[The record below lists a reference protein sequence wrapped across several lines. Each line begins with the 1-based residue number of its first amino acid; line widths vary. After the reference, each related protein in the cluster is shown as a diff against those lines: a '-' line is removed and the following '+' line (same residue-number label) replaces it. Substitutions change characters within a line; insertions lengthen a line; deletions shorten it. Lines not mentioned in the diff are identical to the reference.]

1 MKKYKCIDCGK
12 VFEAMDGAETC
23 PQCGS
28 DNITPVKGM
37 SPAVKGLL
45 LGMLCIPVG
54 FGLALG
60 IETFLDEPSRPIVQK
75 NNQTDAHED
84 DPIGPEGV
92 ILDIPQIDKVGD
104 LKLTKDGYSFEVIA
118 YTAEGA
124 SLKYELYLSDVKEA
138 SYTSYDGKFEK
149 VAPTEDGNYQLV
161 VTNVSD
167 GSYVQKL
174 LSGFVQPAEKPVDPL
189 TKADLQKLLNNPSV
203 LLTKTQRS
211 KFAKGY
217 KMTFVGRDPEEG
229 DAPIDFQEV
238 LNALD
243 FNAWSRATIME
254 EPKYDEMNRI
264 TFLKIKVE
272 Y

>member
-1 MKKYKCIDCGK
+1 
-12 VFEAMDGAETC
+12 
-23 PQCGS
+23 
-28 DNITPVKGM
+28 
-37 SPAVKGLL
+37 
-45 LGMLCIPVG
+45 
-54 FGLALG
+54 
-60 IETFLDEPSRPIVQK
+60 
-75 NNQTDAHED
+75 
-84 DPIGPEGV
+84 V
-92 ILDIPQIDKVGD
+92 ILDIPQIDNVGE
-104 LKLTKDGYSFEVIA
+104 LKLTKDGYSFEVSA
-118 YTAEGA
+118 HTDKRAALKYDLYTADA
-124 SLKYELYLSDVKEA
+124 SGA

-167 GSYVQKL
+167 DSRAEQL

>member
-60 IETFLDEPSRPIVQK
+60 IETFLDGPSKPIVQQEIST
-75 NNQTDAHED
+75 NTTVD
-84 DPIGPEGV
+84 DPIVPEGV
-92 ILDIPQIDKVGD
+92 ILDIPQIDKVGE
-104 LKLTKDGYSFEVIA
+104 LKLTKDGYSFEVSA
-118 YTAEGA
+118 HTDKRAALKYDLYTADA
-124 SLKYELYLSDVKEA
+124 SGA

>member
-1 MKKYKCIDCGK
+1 MKKYKCIDCGN
-12 VFEAMDGAETC
+12 VFEGSDAAETC
-23 PQCGS
+23 PQCSS

-60 IETFLDEPSRPIVQK
+60 IETFLDGSSQQITPRRASEQQDPTPIPQV
-75 NNQTDAHED
+75 
-84 DPIGPEGV
+84 
-92 ILDIPQIDKVGD
+92 LDIPTIDTVGN
-104 LKLTKDGYSFEVIA
+104 LNLTKDGYSFEVYA
-118 YTAEGA
+118 HTEKKA

-167 GSYVQKL
+167 GSYAEQL

-189 TKADLQKLLNNPSV
+189 TKADLQKLLNNPSAFFSNA
-203 LLTKTQRS
+203 LKS

-217 KMTFVGRDPEEG
+217 KMTFIGLDPEEP
-229 DAPIDFQEV
+229 AVPDFGEV

-243 FNAWSRATIME
+243 NGAWSRATIME

>member
-1 MKKYKCIDCGK
+1 MKKYKCIDCGN
-12 VFEAMDGAETC
+12 VFEGSDGAETC
-23 PQCGS
+23 PQCSS

-60 IETFLDEPSRPIVQK
+60 IETFLDGSSKQIKQPELPPIINKGDV
-75 NNQTDAHED
+75 NV
-84 DPIGPEGV
+84 PEVG
-92 ILDIPQIDKVGD
+92 ILDIPQIDNVGD
-104 LKLTKDGYSFEVIA
+104 LNLTKDGYSFEVYA
-118 YTAEGA
+118 HTEKTAA
-124 SLKYELYLSDVKEA
+124 LKYELYLSDVKEA

-149 VAPTEDGNYQLV
+149 VAPTVDGNYQLV

-167 GSYVQKL
+167 GSYAQQL

>member
-1 MKKYKCIDCGK
+1 MKKYKCIDCGN
-12 VFEAMDGAETC
+12 VFEGSDGAETC
-23 PQCGS
+23 PQCSS

-60 IETFLDEPSRPIVQK
+60 IETFLDGPSKPIKQP
-75 NNQTDAHED
+75 ELP
-84 DPIGPEGV
+84 PIINKGDVIVPEVG
-92 ILDIPQIDKVGD
+92 ILDIPQIDNVGD
-104 LKLTKDGYSFEVIA
+104 LNLTKDGYSFEVIA
-118 YTAEGA
+118 HTAEGA
-124 SLKYELYLSDVKEA
+124 SLKSELYLSDVKEA

-167 GSYVQKL
+167 GSYAEQL

-189 TKADLQKLLNNPSV
+189 TKADLQKLLNNPSAFFSNA
-203 LLTKTQRS
+203 LKS

-217 KMTFVGRDPEEG
+217 KMTFIGLDPEEP
-229 DAPIDFQEV
+229 AVPDFGEV

-243 FNAWSRATIME
+243 NGAWSRATIME

>member
-60 IETFLDEPSRPIVQK
+60 IETFLDGPSKPIVPQK
-75 NNQTDAHED
+75 
-84 DPIGPEGV
+84 DPNDTLIVPKPV
-92 ILDIPQIDKVGD
+92 ILDIPQIDIVGD
-104 LKLTKDGYSFEVIA
+104 LNLTKDGYSFEVYA
-118 YTAEGA
+118 HTEKTAA
-124 SLKYELYLSDVKEA
+124 LKYELYLSDVKEA

-167 GSYVQKL
+167 GSYAQQL

>member
-60 IETFLDEPSRPIVQK
+60 IETFWDGPSKPIVPQK
-75 NNQTDAHED
+75 
-84 DPIGPEGV
+84 DPIDPTPKPV
-92 ILDIPQIDKVGD
+92 ILDIPQIDNVGN
-104 LKLTKDGYSFEVIA
+104 LNLTKDGYSFEVYA
-118 YTAEGA
+118 HTEKTA
-124 SLKYELYLSDVKEA
+124 SLKYELYLTDASEA
-138 SYTSYDGKFEK
+138 SYVSNDGKFEK
-149 VAPTEDGNYQLV
+149 VAPTVDGNYILI
-161 VTNVSD
+161 VTNVND
-167 GSYVQKL
+167 KSYADTL
-174 LSGFVQPAEKPVDPL
+174 ISGFVQPAEKPVEPL
-189 TKADLQKLLNNPSV
+189 TKADIQKFLNNPSV
-203 LLTKTQRS
+203 PLTKAQNS

-217 KMTFVGRDPEEG
+217 KMSFVGLDSEEP
-229 DAPIDFQEV
+229 APIKFHEV

-243 FNAWSRATIME
+243 FNAWSRATIIE